1 MGCIDQRLQTPLVQ
15 EDLQMKT
22 ILALLLFMFAAFQA
36 AIGAT
41 ILWLPGSN
49 DHLDLR
55 FLAQTCLITFF
66 IMLVSAAYLLAFDK
80 RKD

>member
-1 MGCIDQRLQTPLVQ
+1 MR
-15 EDLQMKT
+15 T
-22 ILALLLFMFAAFQA
+22 ILALLLVMFATFQA

-41 ILWLPGSN
+41 ILWLPGSTG
-49 DHLDLR
+49 HLDLR

-66 IMLVSAAYLLAFDK
+66 IMLTSAAYLLTFDK